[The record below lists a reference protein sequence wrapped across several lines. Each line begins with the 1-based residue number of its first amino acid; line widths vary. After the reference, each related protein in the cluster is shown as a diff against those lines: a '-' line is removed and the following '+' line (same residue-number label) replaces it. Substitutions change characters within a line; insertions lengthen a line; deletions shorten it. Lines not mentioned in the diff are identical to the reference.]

1 MRSPHL
7 VRPRLAL
14 LLAAGLTALVT
25 PAGVAHAA
33 TATVPA
39 TGTPITITS
48 TEQLAPGVTYGSF
61 EVTTP
66 RGVGSSTVAVREP
79 GQAAATARNSPSD
92 GTERMVANGIG
103 IFVGKH

>member
-1 MRSPHL
+1 MRALHL

-48 TEQLAPGVTYGSF
+48 TAQLAPGVTYGSF
-61 EVTTP
+61 ARP
-66 RGVGSSTVAVREP
+66 APGSR
-79 GQAAATARNSPSD
+79 SPNWP
-92 GTERMVANGIG
+92 T
-103 IFVGKH
+103 

>member
-1 MRSPHL
+1 MRAPHL

-48 TEQLAPGVTYGSF
+48 TAQLAPGVTYGS
-61 EVTTP
+61 
-66 RGVGSSTVAVREP
+66 
-79 GQAAATARNSPSD
+79 SPSD
-92 GTERMVANGIG
+92 GTERLVANGIG
-103 IFVGKH
+103 IFVGRH

>member
-14 LLAAGLTALVT
+14 LLAAGLTTLVT

-39 TGTPITITS
+39 RDTPITITS

-66 RGVGSSTVAVREP
+66 WA
-79 GQAAATARNSPSD
+79 SPSV
-92 GTERMVANGIG
+92 TCSRPTSRRTRSPWTCCTPTRWRSALSSRR
-103 IFVGKH
+103 